1 MGLLPLE
8 TGGEGYHAPSP
19 DDFNL
24 PPLFPDVPWLAWLD
38 KYMLQALV
46 ATILIIIFWLV
57 VARKRQMV
65 PEQGPVHRR
74 DGVLLRPQLDRPG
87 QPSATTSAS
96 SCPG

>member
-38 KYMLQALV
+38 S
-46 ATILIIIFWLV
+46 
-57 VARKRQMV
+57 
-65 PEQGPVHRR
+65 
-74 DGVLLRPQLDRPG
+74 PG
-87 QPSATTSAS
+87 
-96 SCPG
+96 